1 MLDKISLCVQLKVK
15 KRKKICQI
23 LKHVHVAKEPN
34 MLLEYDSSILKPYNL
49 SKWQIYASNVPK
61 SWVIFKRF
69 GD

>member
-1 MLDKISLCVQLKVK
+1 MCCMLDKISLCVQLKVK

-49 SKWQIYASNVPK
+49 SK
-61 SWVIFKRF
+61 
-69 GD
+69 